1 MLTALSHLLN
11 GKVDPRVLERDWNFQ
26 ARRVDV
32 QAALAAASQAI
43 DSGKIARL
51 FDQARPQYP
60 WYTQLREGLRRLRH
74 VQSVG
79 GWPSIAGGSTLKRS
93 EEHTSELQSL
103 MRISYAVFCL
113 HTKKHP
119 REYQHTRHANRNTTT
134 TTHRQY

>member
-60 WYTQLREGLRRLRH
+60 WYTQLREGLRRLRP

-79 GWPSIAGGSTLKRS
+79 GWPSIAGGPTLTPGDDDPPIPAMRQR
-93 EEHTSELQSL
+93 LRLRGYGDRQSVVEGKSGSV
-103 MRISYAVFCL
+103 R
-113 HTKKHP
+113 
-119 REYQHTRHANRNTTT
+119 
-134 TTHRQY
+134 